1 MRALRPLMIFCL
13 AIALCAC
20 GKPDWLKDAE
30 AGDPEAQYYAGFNYA
45 TGRYVS
51 LDLQEAMKWYRRAA
65 QQGHVEAQHNLGYRY
80 ATGKG
85 VARNDVEAYAWYSL
99 NPSFFHPDS
108 RQVFEDVV
116 NRLSSNDKE
125 LAQERLRELRAI
137 IPRSN

>member
-1 MRALRPLMIFCL
+1 MKALSTLLICCL
-13 AIALCAC
+13 ALTLVAC
-20 GKPDWLKDAE
+20 GKPDWLKEAE

-51 LDLQEAMKWYRRAA
+51 LDLEEAVKWYRRAA

-85 VARNDVEAYAWYSL
+85 VVKNDVEAYAWYSL

-116 NRLSSNDKE
+116 SRLSLNDKE
-125 LAQERLRELRAI
+125 LAQERLKELRAT